1 MNDIIEN
8 LVQIAEKYVN
18 SDILEDKTNWDMTLS
33 ELGLDS
39 LNSFRFLLDIESEFN
54 INEYS
59 GENINNF
66 NSLNAIIEY
75 LTIIQKSS
83 SSSNLL

>member
-39 LNSFRFLLDIESEFN
+39 LNAFRFLLDIEDEFN
-54 INEYS
+54 TNEYS
-59 GENINNF
+59 GKNINNF
-66 NSLNAIIEY
+66 NSLNGIIEY
-75 LTIIQKSS
+75 LLIIEKSS
-83 SSSNLL
+83 PSSNLI

>member
-1 MNDIIEN
+1 MNDIIEK

-39 LNSFRFLLDIESEFN
+39 LNSFRFLLDIEDEFN